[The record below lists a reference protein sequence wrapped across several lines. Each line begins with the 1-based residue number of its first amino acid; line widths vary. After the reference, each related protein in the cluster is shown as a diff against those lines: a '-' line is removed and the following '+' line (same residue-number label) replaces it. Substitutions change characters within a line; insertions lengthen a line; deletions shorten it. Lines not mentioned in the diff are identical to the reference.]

1 MGTIYDV
8 PHILFVQQPQN
19 RIPCSARGSNCTE
32 QLLRLAPCSPRP
44 DRSSPSP
51 VVPHSRWAVDYCF
64 VNMVPGVAMK
74 GVKLLRGESLD
85 CLHMLYMLPTTSL
98 ELQGGY

>member
-1 MGTIYDV
+1 MQFGCI
-8 PHILFVQQPQN
+8 
-19 RIPCSARGSNCTE
+19 S
-32 QLLRLAPCSPRP
+32 RP
-44 DRSSPSP
+44 DLRYS
-51 VVPHSRWAVDYCF
+51 
-64 VNMVPGVAMK
+64 MVPGVAMK